1 MGFFH
6 RSMKE
11 RETLHQPVIELHVPE
26 KLTRRQADLVGGGE
40 EVVEFE
46 GLFGHF
52 STGFFEG

>member
-26 KLTRRQADLVGGGE
+26 NLTRRQADLVGGGE

-46 GLFGHF
+46 G
-52 STGFFEG
+52 